1 MTGKVELYI
10 AGRAANS
17 QIARRNLEAAAAR
30 VEGGVEVEIVDVL
43 ADPTRAMS
51 AGILVTPTLVR
62 RQPPPVGMLL
72 GTLVDAEGLLA
83 FLGQGQNE

>member
-17 QIARRNLEAAAAR
+17 QIALRNLEAAVAR
-30 VEGGVEVEIVDVL
+30 VKGSVDVEIVDVL
-43 ADPTRAMS
+43 ADPQRALS

-62 RQPPPVGMLL
+62 SQPAPVGMLL
-72 GTLVDAEGLLA
+72 GTLVDADGLLA
-83 FLGQGQNE
+83 FLGQERNE